1 MFFNLIISL
10 VILGST
16 PLHMAA
22 TNGRGEAVSIL
33 LCRGADPNIMTRSGD
48 TSLHL
53 AAQHGHTE
61 VVCIVMILI

>member
-1 MFFNLIISL
+1 
-10 VILGST
+10 
-16 PLHMAA
+16 MAA

>member
-1 MFFNLIISL
+1 MSF

-53 AAQHGHTE
+53 ASQNGHSE
-61 VVCIVMILI
+61 VVSVIMIHI